1 MLNPGNASTPVRT
14 PEDILRWVRQTLHQQ
29 FRLDPRTVT
38 PEANLFTDLGLDSI
52 DAVEL
57 AIQLQQYT
65 HKRMKAEDFKQVRTI
80 QDVVDTL
87 HKMLQ
92 DA

>member
-52 DAVEL
+52 DEVEL
-57 AIQLQQYT
+57 AQHMQEYTGRRLQPDEFRLMYT
-65 HKRMKAEDFKQVRTI
+65 V
-80 QDVVDTL
+80 QDVVDCVQA
-87 HKMLQ
+87 MMS
-92 DA
+92 A